1 MMKRPW
7 WWGVVTIGGVTA
19 GQGMLGLAIATLNL
33 QQLWTTLKLAWH
45 RPLINLGGQ
54 PVSLRLILLLL
65 LYAIILGV
73 LARWFRAL
81 LRDRLLVGLRIDQ
94 GNRGAIASILSYSL
108 AVVIFLLLLQSSGFS
123 LYSLAVPA
131 GALGVGLGLGLQN
144 ITKNFVSGT
153 SLLVE
158 RKIRVGDFVEFG
170 DRAGHVVEIA
180 LRATVIRT
188 LDGAN
193 VVVPNSE
200 LVEQAVINWHYDNLA
215 ARLHIPVGVAY
226 GSDPLLVTETLLNA
240 AYAEPAV
247 LSDPPPTVLF
257 TGFGDS
263 ALNFELRVWVHGYER
278 EPDLRSSLN
287 YNLEYHLRQQHIA
300 IPFPQ
305 QDLWLRNP
313 ESLLPVLSPQ
323 SNPHSPPIPT
333 PDTSDRRPPLRS
345 LRESLRQ
352 ITYFADFSELEFRR
366 LIECG
371 YRCRLKA
378 GEILFREGDPGNS
391 FYIILAGTVEVFVEK
406 IDKHLTHLEA
416 GDFFGELSLMLGI
429 PRTATVRAHQDTTLF
444 TVNHKGFKQLLQTYP
459 HVSEAIIQALAS
471 RQSELAARQE
481 ELRKLGL
488 IQDAEDDSN
497 PVIWMRR
504 RVRNLFGLE
513 KIL

>member
-1 MMKRPW
+1 MKHPG
-7 WWGVVTIGGVTA
+7 WWGWVAVAGGRA
-19 GQGMLGLAIATLNL
+19 GQDGWAWAIALTTPPPF
-33 QQLWTTLKLAWH
+33 WTTLQLAWN
-45 RPLINLGGQ
+45 RPLISLGGQ
-54 PVSLRLILLLL
+54 PVSLRLILLLT
-65 LYAIILGV
+65 LYAVILGF
-73 LARWFRAL
+73 LARWFRKL
-81 LRDRLLVGLRIDQ
+81 LRDRLLVGLRIDE

-108 AVVIFLLLLQSSGFS
+108 AVILFLLLLQSSGFS

-131 GALGVGLGLGLQN
+131 GALGVGVGLGLQN

-170 DRAGHVVEIA
+170 DRAGHVKEIA

-247 LSDPPPTVLF
+247 LSDPPPSVLF

-263 ALNFELRVWVHGYER
+263 ALNFELRVWVHGYEL

-287 YNLEYHLRQQHIA
+287 YNIEYHLRQQHIA

-313 ESLLPVLSPQ
+313 ESLLPVLHPR
-323 SNPHSPPIPT
+323 PT
-333 PDTSDRRPPLRS
+333 PDLLLTPNSASSDHRPHRRS
-345 LRESLRQ
+345 LQESLRQ
-352 ITYFADFSELEFRR
+352 ITYFAEFSELEFRR

-371 YRCRLKA
+371 YRHRLKA
-378 GEILFREGDPGNS
+378 GEILFREGDPGNA
-391 FYIILAGTVEVFVEK
+391 FHIILAGTVEVFVEK
-406 IDKHLTHLEA
+406 MDKHLTQLEA

-429 PRTATVRAHQDTTLF
+429 PRTATVRACQETTLF
-444 TVNHKGFKQLLQTYP
+444 TVNHKGFKQLLHTYP
-459 HVSEAIIQALAS
+459 HVSEVIIQTLAS
-471 RQSELAARQE
+471 RQSELAARQA
-481 ELRKLGL
+481 ELRRLGL
-488 IQDAEDDSN
+488 MQDTEDDSN
-497 PVIWMRR
+497 PVVWMRR
-504 RVRNLFGLE
+504 RVCNLFGLE
-513 KIL
+513 KLL